1 MLTRS
6 QPLIEKIYKK
16 LGLDGQKADSLQE
29 QDIKAQRIGNMFDFA
44 DARDKKIDL
53 KTRLNWKRCSIQN
66 NFYDFK
72 YMIRNHIK
80 WHKTLCSLRPW
91 EGFDGLLRV
100 MQTHLRDYVSC
111 EERYGT
117 TEESFKKQKIS
128 SIKAILEVLD
138 RMNRPEEYS
147 RRLRKNVEAKY
158 PKYKTLITEYTNG
171 GSGSCCSGYFVAQGN
186 GWAGCESGKNPRE
199 GYFEFINGIF
209 ELTTSPDQAETDR
222 LLEELREYHR
232 EIDTAYKQAETDSDS
247 DFEKLGRLLKE
258 NMYSWWD

>member
-1 MLTRS
+1 MLIRS
-6 QPLIEKIYKK
+6 QPLNEK
-16 LGLDGQKADSLQE
+16 LGLELDEQEGDGLQE
-29 QDIKAQRIGNMFDFA
+29 QNIKSQRIGNMFDFA
-44 DARDKKIDL
+44 DGAGGKKIDL
-53 KTRLNWKRCSIQN
+53 KIRLNWKRRNVVSA
-66 NFYDFK
+66 FYDFK
-72 YMIRNHIK
+72 YVIRNHIK
-80 WHKTLCSLRPW
+80 WHRTLCRLRTW

-100 MQTHLRDYVSC
+100 MQTHLHDYADC
-111 EERYGT
+111 EERYGIA
-117 TEESFKKQKIS
+117 EENYKEQKIS
-128 SIKAILEVLD
+128 TVKGTLEILD
-138 RMNRPEEYS
+138 RMSKPDEYIQ
-147 RRLRKNVEAKY
+147 RLREKVNAKY

-171 GSGSCCSGYFVAQGN
+171 GSCHSGYFVAQGN